1 MAPDTPA
8 NAGGTT
14 SVQAGFM
21 GADWG
26 DRGVPDDAV
35 ARAYPLRTA
44 DGGSTKGILYSRGTP
59 DTVCVIMHPREFT
72 FVHYLVPDI
81 LEAGCAAWMN
91 APRSVGVDLRLE
103 HETALLDLAAGLAH
117 VRALGFRKIV
127 LIGNSGGASLHCFY
141 IQQASLPP
149 AERIARTP
157 GGSPA
162 KLADAEMPVPD
173 GLVLV
178 APHPGQGLLLMDCID
193 PSVTNEADALSLA
206 PALDPLAAA
215 NGFAQGGASYAPD
228 FVARYRAAQRERV
241 AHLDG
246 IARELI
252 ANRLDARTRA
262 KDGGSEADR
271 RKGAFTPV
279 MTVWRTDADLR
290 CFDLSLDPSDRKF
303 GTVWSRDPI
312 ASNHGCVG
320 FGRFCTPE
328 AWLSTWSGLSSNA
341 ALPSTGSAVDQ
352 PALLVEYTGDQTV
365 FPETARSIFGALAST
380 DKRHERVRGNHH
392 GKALEPGEEDGR
404 FIAGRLIQDWL
415 REKGFGA

>member
-1 MAPDTPA
+1 MASNSPPTTEDH
-8 NAGGTT
+8 T

-26 DRGVPDDAV
+26 GRGVPDDAV

-44 DGGSTKGILYSRGTP
+44 DGGSTKGILYSRGAP

-103 HETALLDLAAGLAH
+103 HETALLDLAAGLVH
-117 VRALGFRKIV
+117 LRALGFRKIV

-141 IQQASLPP
+141 IQQSSLLPP
-149 AERIARTP
+149 ERIARTP
-157 GGSPA
+157 GGRPT
-162 KLADAEMPVPD
+162 KLADAEMPFPD

-193 PSVTNEADALSLA
+193 PSVTDESAPLSLD
-206 PALDPLAAA
+206 PALDPLSAV
-215 NGFAQGGASYAPD
+215 NGFAQGGASYTAD
-228 FVARYRAAQRERV
+228 FVARYRAAQRERI
-241 AHLDG
+241 ARLDG

-252 ANRLDARTRA
+252 ADRLEARKRG
-262 KDGGSEADR
+262 KDGGTDADR

-290 CFDLSLDPSDRKF
+290 CFDLSLDPSDRAF

-341 ALPSTGSAVDQ
+341 AIPKTGSAVDQ

-365 FPETARSIFGALAST
+365 FPETARAIFGALGST

-392 GKALEPGEEDGR
+392 GRALGPGEEDGR
-404 FIAGRLIQDWL
+404 FVAGRLIQDWL
-415 REKGFGA
+415 RETGFGA